1 MGELCGV
8 LLEVQRQES
17 GPFAGGTRLVAT
29 VRSRKPAAHRFRA
42 AVVERRCRPGLAT
55 VARVRRLNVATGH
68 QRVAVPV
75 IHLSVP
81 LMGNPIAGPWIPQ
94 SLPLASMGD
103 VNPDESSVRSADA
116 SAATDASPATHPAA
130 ATNPAATSDAAA
142 T

>member
-1 MGELCGV
+1 M
-8 LLEVQRQES
+8 
-17 GPFAGGTRLVAT
+17 
-29 VRSRKPAAHRFRA
+29 
-42 AVVERRCRPGLAT
+42 
-55 VARVRRLNVATGH
+55 
-68 QRVAVPV
+68 AVPV

-116 SAATDASPATHPAA
+116 SAATDTAA
-130 ATNPAATSDAAA
+130 ATDPATAAHSASTSDAAA